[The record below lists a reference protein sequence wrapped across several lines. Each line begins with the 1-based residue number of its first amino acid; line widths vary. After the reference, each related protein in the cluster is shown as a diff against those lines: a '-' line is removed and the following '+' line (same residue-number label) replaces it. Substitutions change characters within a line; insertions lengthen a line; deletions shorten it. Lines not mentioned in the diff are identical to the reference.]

1 MLVAIIWWICVISFI
16 YIGIARAIFHFCAKK
31 DLFDEID
38 CWLKGDF
45 PITTFLVSAFWIFAI
60 PLLLIS
66 SGILWIGEEITTSY
80 QAIYEIERER
90 VHEKVREVDNAML
103 ELEKKV
109 EDREKKKSKE
119 DLHK

>member
-1 MLVAIIWWICVISFI
+1 MLIAIIWWICVILFI

-31 DLFDEID
+31 DLFNEVD
-38 CWLKGDF
+38 CYLEGF
-45 PITTFLVSAFWIFAI
+45 PTTTFLVSAFWIFAI

-66 SGILWIGEEITTSY
+66 TGILWIADEVAISY
-80 QAIYEIERER
+80 QAICEAERER
-90 VHEKVREVDNAML
+90 VHEKVRKVDNAML

-109 EDREKKKSKE
+109 EDREKKKTKE

>member
-1 MLVAIIWWICVISFI
+1 MLVAIIWWICVILFI

-31 DLFDEID
+31 DLFNEVN
-38 CWLKGDF
+38 CYLEGSF
-45 PITTFLVSAFWIFAI
+45 PTTTFLVSAFWIFAI

-66 SGILWIGEEITTSY
+66 TGILWIADEVAISY
-80 QAIYEIERER
+80 QAICEAERER
-90 VHEKVREVDNAML
+90 VHEKVRKVDNAML

-109 EDREKKKSKE
+109 EDREKKKTKE